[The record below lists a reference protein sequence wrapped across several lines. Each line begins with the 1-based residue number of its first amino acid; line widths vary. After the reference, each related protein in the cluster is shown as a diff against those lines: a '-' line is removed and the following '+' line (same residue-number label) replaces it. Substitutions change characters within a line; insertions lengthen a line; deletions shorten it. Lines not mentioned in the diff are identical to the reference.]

1 MNLNGRLSFTGNVHG
16 SMGAQLVADVEANP
30 SGSPSQTLV
39 SIRVGDVIYSIP
51 AGGGGGGT
59 SDYNALNNK
68 PKVNNITLS
77 GDLTLADLG
86 IQPAI
91 SFPGDGS
98 KYLDGDGN
106 FSTPAAGYDYSTS
119 EVNTGQKWID
129 GSFIYRKTYL
139 LNTLAAGQDN
149 IIPLNISNFK
159 TLIKVFGNAKM
170 QAMPN
175 IPIPFISSNLQA
187 YIINPYNIDENTSLH
202 IETGTLYT
210 NENTLSNVTITILY
224 TKTTD

>member
-1 MNLNGRLSFTGNVHG
+1 MNLNGRLSYTGNVHG
-16 SMGAQLVADVEANP
+16 SMGASLVANVEANP
-30 SGSPSQTLV
+30 SGAPSQTLV

-51 AGGGGGGT
+51 SGGGGGGT

-98 KYLDGDGN
+98 KYLDGNGS
-106 FSTPAAGYDYSTS
+106 FSTPTTGVDYSTS

-129 GSFIYRKTYL
+129 GKDVYRKVFSTSSAGSSGFTIGTIS
-139 LNTLAAGQDN
+139 NLAEVISQIGVFERSNNWYSLDGRTESPSYN
-149 IIPLNISNFK
+149 NYYCKSNIS
-159 TLIKVFGNAKM
+159 
-170 QAMPN
+170 
-175 IPIPFISSNLQA
+175 SSG
-187 YIINPYNIDENTSLH
+187 D
-202 IETGTLYT
+202 
-210 NENTLSNVTITILY
+210 VTIAYDGYSNSEFQRITVIVEY
-224 TKTTD
+224 TKS

>member
-30 SGSPSQTLV
+30 AGSPTQTLV

-51 AGGGGGGT
+51 TGGGGGGT

-68 PKVNNITLS
+68 PKVNNVTLS

-98 KYLDGDGN
+98 KYLDGNGS
-106 FSTPAAGYDYSTS
+106 FSTPASGVNYSTS
-119 EVNTGQKWID
+119 EQDTGKKWLNEKPIYSKTIPFTNVSKS
-129 GSFIYRKTYL
+129 GTVSF
-139 LNTLAAGQDN
+139 N
-149 IIPLNISNFK
+149 IANVDEIFLIS
-159 TLIKVFGNAKM
+159 AKCS
-170 QAMPN
+170 N
-175 IPIPFISSNLQA
+175 SSPIPYVHGSAPTNNVGGFFDISA
-187 YIINPYNIDENTSLH
+187 YDCGWAFRSGNDAPA
-202 IETGTLYT
+202 
-210 NENTLSNVTITILY
+210 TLSGFFIVEY